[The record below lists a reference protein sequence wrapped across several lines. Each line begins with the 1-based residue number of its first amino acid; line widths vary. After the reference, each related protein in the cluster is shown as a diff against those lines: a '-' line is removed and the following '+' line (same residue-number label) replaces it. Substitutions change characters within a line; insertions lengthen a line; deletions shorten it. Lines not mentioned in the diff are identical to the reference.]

1 MHKQGQER
9 AAERPAHMWVS
20 FPRLS
25 LHHPP
30 LCFCCWRGW
39 LANAGRPRRSYFAAR
54 NVEPNHNT
62 TANTMELEPVSA
74 ADVRPTADE
83 LAATYKPG
91 SIVRVR
97 LRDFLTYANVE
108 FRPGPR

>member
-1 MHKQGQER
+1 
-9 AAERPAHMWVS
+9 
-20 FPRLS
+20 
-25 LHHPP
+25 
-30 LCFCCWRGW
+30 
-39 LANAGRPRRSYFAAR
+39 
-54 NVEPNHNT
+54 
-62 TANTMELEPVSA
+62 MELEPVSAA

>member
-1 MHKQGQER
+1 MARDEGI
-9 AAERPAHMWVS
+9 
-20 FPRLS
+20 FPPPFII
-25 LHHPP
+25 PP

-39 LANAGRPRRSYFAAR
+39 LANAGRPRSYFAAR
-54 NVEPNHNT
+54 RSEPTEPPQH
-62 TANTMELEPVSA
+62 ANTMELEPVSAA

>member
-1 MHKQGQER
+1 
-9 AAERPAHMWVS
+9 
-20 FPRLS
+20 
-25 LHHPP
+25 
-30 LCFCCWRGW
+30 
-39 LANAGRPRRSYFAAR
+39 
-54 NVEPNHNT
+54 
-62 TANTMELEPVSA
+62 MELEPVSA
-74 ADVRPTADE
+74 AAVRPTADE